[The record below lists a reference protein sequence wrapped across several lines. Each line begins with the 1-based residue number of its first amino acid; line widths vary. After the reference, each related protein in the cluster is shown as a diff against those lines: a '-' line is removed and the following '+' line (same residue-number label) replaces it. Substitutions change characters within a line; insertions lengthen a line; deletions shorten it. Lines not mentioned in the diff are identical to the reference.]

1 MLLTQGTSI
10 SAIVLPNR
18 YIESLKIDLRA
29 KSCLVYSVT
38 PSNNSIFF
46 FGIKKE
52 TTVVIFFY
60 CSVLIMTST
69 TLN

>member
-46 FGIKKE
+46 FWHKKGN
-52 TTVVIFFY
+52 Y
-60 CSVLIMTST
+60 CSHILLLFSINNGQHNS
-69 TLN
+69 